1 VKGKAKA
8 KAIMC
13 AGVLSRQ
20 GTGEVGQ
27 GERDAPDM
35 IK

>member
-13 AGVLSRQ
+13 TGVLSLQ

-27 GERDAPDM
+27 GERDAPGM